1 MAPNSSKEYIT
12 ISNGEK
18 VHVND
23 HVYVSPP
30 WELRDGLPYS
40 IARIM
45 EFLPAENTSGPFA
58 PSANGSADTTGFK
71 GKGKEKEPITR
82 VRLAWYYRPSDLSDR
97 AVADSRLLFAAIF
110 SEIQPVAFLRAKC
123 HVKHKDK
130 IADLSGWKKRPDRFY
145 FSKLFDPYIKKEY
158 EVIRSADVRNLPAPI
173 LNVLQERYEFV
184 ITEREVVSDLTDELR
199 ECDQCQNW
207 CPAPESVQCDICKHH
222 FHMQCVQP
230 PLAAKPAKGYGWT
243 CAPCTLH
250 NDERVDRKLGRTT
263 PPSSRAKGGQAANK
277 AKGKAADGSKSRS
290 VPTDDKYFKMWAYRY
305 FGLHTV
311 AEDTLDPD
319 DMIFPRAA
327 TRIGPKYQSSVPQY
341 IGPAPAEVT
350 PSGDDQLPARGGD
363 STIELLGNVVHMT
376 GEEVVKLEAI
386 IPKLWTKQEQSYS
399 VDYLEEAIR
408 RFSDAKI
415 RGGEFDGVKIRSTTR
430 PRKWQKGH
438 ARYVDPEWTP
448 EERQKFER
456 GLENYNAELHIIAQE
471 MSGRTTSELVR
482 FYGRWKNERL
492 GEENR
497 KFLAAP
503 GAPTAPPPTKFRRT
517 VSVRSSTDPDDEGS
531 VINGETEG
539 NGKNSQFCSSCKTRD
554 ATVWWKGPKGLSS
567 SVMCETCG
575 IFWRKYGDIKGPSK
589 PDEIAPKKA
598 VAVANGN
605 AEKREGT
612 PLVQPPAKKQKP
624 MPPPNKHG
632 ACACCRKVGLAGTV
646 VKCQNC
652 NLVVHASAYGV
663 SKADAVVEPWLCE
676 VCANEK
682 HQEFALITECL
693 LCPRPPFAPTPTPAK
708 GSSGEFLRAW
718 KPTEG
723 RGWVHAICSIFIPE
737 IQYTDATQLR
747 YVEGMSSLPTWRW
760 TEPCSFCKQT
770 GGGAVVKCPDCPM
783 KFHLSCAWRNQLRF
797 GFELTPKQVR
807 QAGDPPLISFRNV
820 KGILQ
825 PFVWCNAH
833 ILEQNRIVWGP
844 CDSSDGETA
853 LQMYCRNYK
862 QVPLEHSYGL
872 LRRAYRLDQA
882 LAIPPPN
889 PAADLPPPQ
898 DTCCRCGTTYSP
910 FFWPAS
916 DFLQNGFANNA
927 VICQKCKITA
937 GVKKMDV
944 DPAPSPA
951 IVNGDH
957 GDDMSIS
964 PEAVTPN

>member
-1 MAPNSSKEYIT
+1 MPPNSSKEYIT

-18 VHVND
+18 VHVNDGFLISVVCTITLD

-58 PSANGSADTTGFK
+58 PSVNGSADTTGFK

-145 FSKLFDPYIKKEY
+145 FSRLFDPYIKKEY
-158 EVIRSADVRNLPAPI
+158 EVIRSADTK
-173 LNVLQERYEFV
+173 LNARP
-184 ITEREVVSDLTDELR
+184 RLR
-199 ECDQCQNW
+199 R
-207 CPAPESVQCDICKHH
+207 PESVQCDICKHH

-263 PPSSRAKGGQAANK
+263 PPTSRAKGGQAANK
-277 AKGKAADGSKSRS
+277 AKGKVADGAKSRA
-290 VPTDDKYFKMWAYRY
+290 VPTEDKYFKMWPYRY
-305 FGLHTV
+305 FGLHTF

-341 IGPAPAEVT
+341 TGPAPTEVT

-376 GEEVVKLEAI
+376 ADEVAKIEAL

-408 RFSDAKI
+408 KFSDAKI
-415 RGGEFDGVKIRSTTR
+415 RAGEFDGVKIRSTTR

-438 ARYVDPEWTP
+438 ARFVDPEWTP

-503 GAPTAPPPTKFRRT
+503 GAPSAPPPTKFRRT

-531 VINGETEG
+531 VINGDTEG

-575 IFWRKYGDIKGPSK
+575 IFWRKYGDIKGPPK

-598 VAVANGN
+598 VAATNGN

-693 LCPRPPFAPTPTPAK
+693 LCPRPPFGPTPTPAK

-737 IQYTDATQLR
+737 IQYTDATELR
-747 YVEGMSSLPTWRW
+747 YVEGMSSLPAWRW
-760 TEPCSFCKQT
+760 T
-770 GGGAVVKCPDCPM
+770 
-783 KFHLSCAWRNQLRF
+783 
-797 GFELTPKQVR
+797 
-807 QAGDPPLISFRNV
+807 
-820 KGILQ
+820 
-825 PFVWCNAH
+825 
-833 ILEQNRIVWGP
+833 
-844 CDSSDGETA
+844 ETA

-944 DPAPSPA
+944 DPSPAA